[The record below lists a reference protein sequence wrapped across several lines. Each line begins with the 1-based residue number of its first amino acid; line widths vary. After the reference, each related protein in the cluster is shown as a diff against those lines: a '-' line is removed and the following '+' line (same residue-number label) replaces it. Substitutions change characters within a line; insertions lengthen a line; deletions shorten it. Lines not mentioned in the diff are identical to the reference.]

1 MSKADV
7 DRAAGR
13 LYRLQFRLGM
23 LDDTATQPYVHL
35 GPEDVDSAEG
45 RAAALQAAEESLL
58 P

>member
-45 RAAALQAAEESLL
+45 RAAALQAAEESL
-58 P
+58 